1 MASGRRSNSASRSQ
15 TNSAWEIFLELDVHG
30 SGTLH
35 SRLRSALLAAIHD
48 GRLPPG
54 TALPPSRK
62 LAADLTCSRWV
73 VTEVYAQLIAQG
85 YLEGRPGS
93 GTRVARSDRTA
104 PQPAAA
110 AHTGAPVPRLDLAPG
125 LPDLRAF
132 PCKEWVAAIRAEAQ
146 RVALS
151 DLGYQAPGGHAR
163 LRLALADYL
172 RRVRGARAAADDV
185 IVCTGITDGL
195 MRVCRALASAG
206 LRAVAVEDPTWPRL
220 RRAMATCGLAP
231 IPLVVDEQ
239 GLRVADLAAHPEVR
253 VVAVAPAHQYPT
265 GALLAPARR
274 AALLEWAR
282 RVNGV
287 VIEDDYDAE
296 FRYDRPPVA
305 TLQGIDPGRVVLL
318 GSLSKRLS
326 PAVGIGWMVV
336 PERWVGAV
344 HEQGA
349 PTPGPSTLDQLA
361 IARLIE
367 TGSLDRYL
375 RAARQ
380 RYRARRDALV
390 AALERE
396 LPACRLSGIEA
407 GTHLLLTLPAGT
419 DETAVVF
426 EAAAR
431 GVRVWSLGRHRQLGE
446 PAAPGLVIGYG
457 NLSLGRAEE
466 AARELAAVIARANR
480 RVVGR

>member
-1 MASGRRSNSASRSQ
+1 MGSVRRSNSASRSQ
-15 TNSAWEIFLELDVHG
+15 TTSNWEVLLELDVHG
-30 SGTLH
+30 GGPLH
-35 SRLRSALLAAIHD
+35 SRLRNALLAAIQN

-62 LAADLTCSRWV
+62 LADDLTCSRWV
-73 VTEVYAQLIAQG
+73 VTEVYGQLIAQG

-93 GTRVARSDRTA
+93 GTRVAWSDRTA

-110 AHTGAPVPRLDLAPG
+110 AQASVPVPRLDLAPG

-146 RVALS
+146 SIAPS
-151 DLGYQAPGGHAR
+151 DLGYQAPGGHPR

-172 RRVRGARAAADDV
+172 RRVRCAHAAAEDV

-206 LRAVAVEDPTWPRL
+206 LGAVAVEDPTWPRL
-220 RRAMATCGLAP
+220 RRAVATCGLAP
-231 IPLVVDEQ
+231 VPLVVDEE
-239 GLRVADLAAHPEVR
+239 GLRIADLAAHPEVR
-253 VVAVAPAHQYPT
+253 AVVVAPAHQYPT

-274 AALLEWAR
+274 AALLDWVR

-287 VIEDDYDAE
+287 VIEDDCDAE
-296 FRYDRPPVA
+296 FRYDRPPVSA
-305 TLQGIDPGRVVLL
+305 LQGMDPGRVVLL

-326 PAVGIGWMVV
+326 PAVGVGWMVV
-336 PERWVGAV
+336 PEGWIDAV
-344 HEQGA
+344 HEQSA

-367 TGSLDRYL
+367 TGSLDRHL
-375 RAARQ
+375 RRARQ

-396 LPACRLSGIEA
+396 LPRCCVSGIEA
-407 GTHLLLTLPAGT
+407 GTHLLLTLPEGT
-419 DETAVVF
+419 DESAVVF
-426 EAAAR
+426 EAMAR
-431 GVRVWSLGRHRQLGE
+431 GVRVWALGRHRLLGA

-457 NLSLGRAEE
+457 NLPLGRADE
-466 AARELAAVIARANR
+466 AARELAAVIARANSR
-480 RVVGR
+480 AVLN